1 MHEQVP
7 SEQIERASHPLA
19 RGILLGFIPYLV
31 IIGALVIRYLAS
43 VCANDLLFI
52 LQVIAVALWGV
63 ELLVGILCL
72 FNARLRSLAIA
83 LLPTL
88 LLSALLLLPL
98 IQLSSWLMTLG
109 PPLLCHAT
117 G

>member
-7 SEQIERASHPLA
+7 SERIERRSHPLA

-31 IIGALVIRYLAS
+31 IIAALVIRYLAS

-63 ELLVGILCL
+63 ELLAGVLCL
-72 FNARLRSLAIA
+72 FNTRWRSLALPLIA
-83 LLPTL
+83 TL
-88 LLSALLLLPL
+88 LLSALLVIPA
-98 IQLSSWLMTLG
+98 IQLGAWLTSFG
-109 PPLLCHAT
+109 PSPLCHFT
-117 G
+117 N